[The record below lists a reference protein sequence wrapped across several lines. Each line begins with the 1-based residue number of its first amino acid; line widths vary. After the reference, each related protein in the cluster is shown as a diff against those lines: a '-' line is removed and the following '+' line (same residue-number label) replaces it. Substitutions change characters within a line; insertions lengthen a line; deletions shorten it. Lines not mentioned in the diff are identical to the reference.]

1 MATECLAGRTI
12 RVVLLLASFLGLGH
26 AAAGQEAV
34 VVPPSPESLLREAY
48 AKTKAPSDAADYDQI
63 IGLCRQARLGKPS
76 AEVAAYANELSAW
89 AHNRRGE
96 ARADRAAE
104 LTKQD
109 QQTKAAE
116 LDAQA
121 LADFETAVK
130 LDPKNWKALHNHA
143 VSRALA
149 GQLDEALIDFRRVV
163 ELKAD
168 YANAWFNIAEIHAE
182 QGAYD
187 QAITNYDQAIKLKPD
202 DYDSHLRRGYA
213 YRQLR
218 KFQEALADY
227 DRAARLAPDKVEPLL
242 SRGDIRRRLGQW
254 ELAAEEYRRAV
265 ALDHRSGRAYQSAA
279 WFLAT
284 CPVDRF
290 RNADLAVQAAEK
302 ALELDGEAEAKY
314 LDTVAAAYANAGQ
327 FDKACQMLTRII
339 DSAPE
344 AQRRTV
350 NGSRCTRS
358 SNLIVNRSQRIPP
371 NADSSSKA
379 MHHENQRKR
388 NRGL

>member
-1 MATECLAGRTI
+1 M
-12 RVVLLLASFLGLGH
+12 S
-26 AAAGQEAV
+26 QEAATA
-34 VVPPSPESLLREAY
+34 PPSPESLLREAY
-48 AKTKAPSDAADYDQI
+48 ANTKAASGTADYDQI
-63 IGLCRQARLGKPS
+63 IGLCQQAQQGKPS

-96 ARADRAAE
+96 ARADQAAE
-104 LTKQD
+104 WTKQD
-109 QQTKAAE
+109 QPTKAAE

-121 LADFETAVK
+121 LDDFETAVK
-130 LDPKNWKALHNHA
+130 LDPKNWKALHNRA

-149 GQLDEALIDFRRVV
+149 GERDEALADFRRVA

-168 YANAWFNIAEIHAE
+168 YANAWFNIAEIHADRGE
-182 QGAYD
+182 YD
-187 QAITNYDQAIKLKPD
+187 EAITNYAQAIKLKAD
-202 DYDSHLRRGYA
+202 DYDSYLRRGHA

-218 KFQEALADY
+218 KFDEALADY

-254 ELAAEEYRRAV
+254 QLAAEEYRRAV

-284 CPVDRF
+284 CPVDGY

-302 ALELDGEAEAKY
+302 AVELDGEADVKY

-327 FDKACQMLTRII
+327 FDKACQMLARII
-339 DSAPE
+339 ASAPE
-344 AQRRTV
+344 GAEAYRQRLQLYQKQQPYREP
-350 NGSRCTRS
+350 
-358 SNLIVNRSQRIPP
+358 QP
-371 NADSSSKA
+371 ADSA
-379 MHHENQRKR
+379 ER
-388 NRGL
+388 